1 MVLLLGPGCHL
12 CKTDLES
19 AYRILPV
26 HNLDHDLL
34 GIKWQNKYYYDNCLS
49 MGLCSSVAIFDRFSS
64 YLKWLATKQIWDKFY
79 FAHFG

>member
-26 HNLDHDLL
+26 NNMDHDLV
-34 GIKWQNKYYYDNCLS
+34 GIKWQNKYDYDNCLS
-49 MGLCSSVAIFDRFSS
+49 MGLRRFSS
-64 YLKWLATKQIWDKFY
+64 CLKWLATKQI
-79 FAHFG
+79 